1 MNVVIVGCGRVGRG
15 LATALALR
23 GGSITVIDSDPAALD
38 RLGPGFLTED
48 ATAGPV
54 EPGSPGVRGRR
65 ITGDGCDRDVLD
77 RAGIDRADG
86 LAAVTGSDEVN
97 AVLARLAVTRLDV
110 PRVVARIYA
119 PAKAEI
125 YRRLGVQTISP
136 VTWGVERLTELL
148 TFSELTP
155 VASLGTGQVE
165 IVDATVPALLD
176 GRPAAELTVPG
187 ETHIVAITRHGATL
201 LASGPST
208 PLQAGDIVHIAAT
221 GTARLSEL
229 LGHH

>member
-1 MNVVIVGCGRVGRG
+1 MNVIVIGCGRVGTR

-23 GGSITVIDSDPAALD
+23 GDRVTVVDPDPAALD
-38 RLGPGFLTED
+38 RLGPGFRAD
-48 ATAGPV
+48 GPAAGPA
-54 EPGSPGVRGRR
+54 EPGSATPRGWRV
-65 ITGDGCDRDVLD
+65 TGDGCDRGILD
-77 RAGIDRADG
+77 RAGIDHADG

-97 AVLARLAVTRLDV
+97 AVLARLAVTRLNV

>member
-1 MNVVIVGCGRVGRG
+1 MNVVIIGCGRVGSR

-23 GGSITVIDSDPAALD
+23 GDRVTVVDPDPAALD
-38 RLGPGFLTED
+38 RLGPSFRPD
-48 ATAGPV
+48 GPAADPA
-54 EPGSPGVRGRR
+54 EPGSVTLRGRR
-65 ITGDGCDRDVLD
+65 ITGDGCDHDVLD
-77 RAGIDRADG
+77 RAGIDHADG

-97 AVLARLAVTRLDV
+97 AILARLAVTRLNV

-136 VTWGVERLTELL
+136 VTWGVERLAELL
-148 TFSELTP
+148 TFSELAP

-165 IVDATVPALLD
+165 IVDVSVPALLD
-176 GRPAAELTVPG
+176 GRPAAELTIPG
-187 ETHIVAITRHGATL
+187 ETHIVAITRHGATVL
-201 LASGPST
+201 TAGPPT
-208 PLQAGDIVHIAAT
+208 PLQAGDIVHVAVTA
-221 GTARLSEL
+221 TARLAEL

>member
-1 MNVVIVGCGRVGRG
+1 MNVIIIGCGRVGSR

-23 GGSITVIDSDPAALD
+23 GERVTVVDPDPAALD
-38 RLGPGFLTED
+38 RLGPGFRAD
-48 ATAGPV
+48 GPA
-54 EPGSPGVRGRR
+54 EPGSATLRGRR
-65 ITGDGCDRDVLD
+65 VTGDGCDHDVLE
-77 RAGIDRADG
+77 RAGIDGADG

-97 AVLARLAVTRLDV
+97 AVLARLAVTRLNV

-136 VTWGVERLTELL
+136 VTWSVKRLSELL

-155 VASLGTGQVE
+155 VASVGTGTVE

-176 GRPAAELTVPG
+176 GRPAAELIVPG
-187 ETHIVAITRHGATL
+187 ETSIVAITRNGTTRLAT
-201 LASGPST
+201 GPST
-208 PLQAGDIVHIAAT
+208 PLQTGDIVHIAAT